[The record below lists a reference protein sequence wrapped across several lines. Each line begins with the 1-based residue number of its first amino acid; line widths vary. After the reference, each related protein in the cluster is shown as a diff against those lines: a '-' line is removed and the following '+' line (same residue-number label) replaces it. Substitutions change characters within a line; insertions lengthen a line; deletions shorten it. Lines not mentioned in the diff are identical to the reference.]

1 MNNINL
7 LKNLFRFNFSIIEN
21 KYNIKTLHFK
31 VNSVIKYKFC
41 KTYFILDL
49 INSLMDIK
57 QFLYILKQLFAI
69 KKQIVLY
76 SSSNYYLFYL
86 FKKFE
91 SHYFFDIKKG
101 FTNIIFKKTHF
112 NYILK
117 NNILNFLININSLK
131 TKNELVRNYK
141 NLMLKKSYLI
151 YEINSFTKFSDLGV
165 YKIYKDINLWQ
176 DFFFI
181 LLLLKV
187 SFYNK

>member
-91 SHYFFDIKKG
+91 SHYFFDNKKSCPRVVWDSLLR
-101 FTNIIFKKTHF
+101 K
-112 NYILK
+112 ILK
-117 NNILNFLININSLK
+117 
-131 TKNELVRNYK
+131 
-141 NLMLKKSYLI
+141 
-151 YEINSFTKFSDLGV
+151 
-165 YKIYKDINLWQ
+165 
-176 DFFFI
+176 
-181 LLLLKV
+181 
-187 SFYNK
+187 